1 MQYEEQEKEGMWQIW
16 RTVLM
21 FNKKMEKYSIWISID
36 TTVLENFLTDQS

>member
-21 FNKKMEKYSIWISID
+21 FNKKWKFGYQL
-36 TTVLENFLTDQS
+36 TLPYPKTFLTDQS